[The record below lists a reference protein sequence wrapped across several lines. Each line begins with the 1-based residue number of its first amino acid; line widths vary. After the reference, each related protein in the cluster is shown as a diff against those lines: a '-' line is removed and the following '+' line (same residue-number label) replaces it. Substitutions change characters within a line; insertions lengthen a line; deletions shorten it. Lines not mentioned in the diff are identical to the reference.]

1 MAWRPGWAPQHTY
14 TPYSHLYVSC
24 FVYGNC
30 SCLLPQVHGEVVAW
44 VGPPCPSALVSQQRG
59 AFMQHYLPGEGH
71 AAGGDTRWGL
81 TSAGVDSIRW
91 GPCRAGM
98 HSLHPL
104 HLCLLP
110 STSPVFP
117 SRPHKRTSTRS
128 TTHTTTTTH
137 SHLTL
142 NHTLTL
148 TPQPTTH
155 ACTSCICCPL
165 THPLT
170 PLTPP
175 THQARRRRAAMCPP
189 APPRSSHWGVWGWG
203 SSAWPWGCWW
213 PPPSG
218 SGGWGRGGGG
228 AEERGGGICC
238 SGE

>member
-1 MAWRPGWAPQHTY
+1 VAAWLGPTTY
-14 TPYSHLYVSC
+14 LHAIQSPVCMLLCVWQL
-24 FVYGNC
+24 

-44 VGPPCPSALVSQQRG
+44 MGPPCPSALVSQQRG

-137 SHLTL
+137 SHP
-142 NHTLTL
+142 H
-148 TPQPTTH
+148 PQP
-155 ACTSCICCPL
+155 
-165 THPLT
+165 HPH
-170 PLTPP
+170 PHPP
-175 THQARRRRAAMCPP
+175 THHTRLHLLYLLPPHSPPHPTHPTHPPGEEAPRGYVSTCPP
-189 APPRSSHWGVWGWG
+189 EVITLGGVGVGQQRLAVGLLVATAFRFRWVGPR
-203 SSAWPWGCWW
+203 
-213 PPPSG
+213 
-218 SGGWGRGGGG
+218 GRGC
-228 AEERGGGICC
+228 RGEGWRDLL
-238 SGE
+238 